1 MLDLRIIDG
10 TGTERRAIVDDQS
23 GLVVSVNTSPPIGVQ
38 KNKIFRGYLTSSAG
52 ATDMRVNGSVTNVD
66 FSISASN
73 TADRYIT
80 QLSFIIADAGASLNT
95 FGNLA
100 ALTNGCFLYYNR
112 LGEIVTIHN
121 ALKSN
126 WDFVR
131 LCSGQPAFGA
141 TTNAFIASNVF
152 GLSEGVIPVLDLTKM
167 LPPYGIKLDQ
177 SSTQT
182 ITLTVR
188 DNCTGVD
195 QFDCIAYGF
204 DRLAE

>member
-1 MLDLRIIDG
+1 MIKSHIIDG
-10 TGTERRAIVDDQS
+10 TGTDKQVKVDDQS

-38 KNKIFRGYLTSSAG
+38 KNKIFRGYLTSSTG
-52 ATDMRVNGSVTNVD
+52 VTDMRVNGSVTNVN

-80 QLSFIIADAGASLNT
+80 QLSFIIADAGASLNQ
-95 FGNLA
+95 FGGLA
-100 ALTNGCFLYYNR
+100 ALTNGCNLYYTR
-112 LGEIVTIHN
+112 QEEIVTIHN

-131 LCSGQPAFGA
+131 LCHGNPAFGA

-152 GLSEGVIPVLDLTKM
+152 GLSEGVIPVLDFTKW
-167 LPPYGIKLDQ
+167 LPPYGVKLDK

-182 ITLTVR
+182 LTLTVR

-204 DRLAE
+204 DRLE